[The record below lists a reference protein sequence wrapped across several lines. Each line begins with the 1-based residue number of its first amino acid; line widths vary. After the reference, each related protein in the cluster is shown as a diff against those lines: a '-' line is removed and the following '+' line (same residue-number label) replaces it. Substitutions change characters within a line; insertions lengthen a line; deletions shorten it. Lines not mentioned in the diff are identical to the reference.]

1 MAEAAKSKSE
11 VGDDRERTSE
21 PSKVHTQRHRGIRR
35 RIECDRAPRGTY
47 KSMAEVER
55 ARRNGTFDIHRTM
68 FLKNGRLFFMCYD

>member
-1 MAEAAKSKSE
+1 MAEEEKKSE
-11 VGDDRERTSE
+11 EGDEIS
-21 PSKVHTQRHRGIRR
+21 SKVHTQRHRGIRR

-68 FLKNGRLFFMCYD
+68 FLKNGRLFFMCYE